1 MLGKTANGL
10 FWFSRQIERMENI
23 AELLETGLRMALT
36 RTQGGDD
43 DWRSVIATVGAQ
55 SLFDENHDDYS
66 AKNVIDFLLRN
77 KHNPT
82 SVINTIEQARA
93 NARLVRTA
101 ITRSVWEST
110 NESWMNIRE
119 ILKRPVSES
128 QLPNVLSLIK
138 NQSALISGTFY
149 RTMLRN
155 ESYYFSLIGKYIER
169 ADNTAR
175 ILDVKYYVLLPSS
188 SYIGSSLDNVQWES
202 ILRSVSA
209 HRSYRWV
216 YHTDYNPTNIA
227 EFLMLNEE
235 MPRSLSFCY
244 DKIETNLN
252 LITNNSKTED
262 PCSVQ
267 CKKIIHI
274 LDTNTVS
281 SILDN
286 GLHEF
291 LINFISE
298 NNTLSSL
305 VSEQYRFY
313 Q

>member
-10 FWFSRQIERMENI
+10 FWFSREIERMENM
-23 AELLETGLRMALT
+23 AELLETGLRMALM
-36 RTQGGDD
+36 RNHEGDD
-43 DWRSVIATVGAQ
+43 EWKSVIATVGAQ
-55 SLFDENHDDYS
+55 ESFEEKHDEYS
-66 AKNVIDFLLRN
+66 AKNVIDYILRDKEN
-77 KHNPT
+77 SS
-82 SVINTIEQARA
+82 SVINTIEDARS

-110 NESWMNIRE
+110 NESWMKIKETLR
-119 ILKRPVSES
+119 RPVTES
-128 QLPNVLSLIK
+128 QLPNVLNLIK
-138 NQSALISGTFY
+138 NQSALISGAFY

-155 ESYYFSLIGKYIER
+155 ETNYFSSLGRYIER

-227 EFLMLNEE
+227 EFLILNEE
-235 MPRSLSFCY
+235 MPRSLAFCY
-244 DKIETNLN
+244 DKIETNLK
-252 LITNNSKTED
+252 LISIGKEPDDPSQHHCKTMIKLLDNS
-262 PCSVQ
+262 
-267 CKKIIHI
+267 
-274 LDTNTVS
+274 TVN
-281 SILDN
+281 SILED

-291 LINFISE
+291 LMGFLTE

-305 VSEQYRFY
+305 IAQQYRFY
-313 Q
+313 E